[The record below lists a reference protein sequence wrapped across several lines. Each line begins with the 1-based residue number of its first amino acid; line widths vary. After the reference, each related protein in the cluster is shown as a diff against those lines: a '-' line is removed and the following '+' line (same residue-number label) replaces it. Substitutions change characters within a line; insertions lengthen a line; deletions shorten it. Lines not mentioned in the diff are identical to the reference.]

1 MMNDKQFKKWSIYL
15 LSGWL
20 GIFALL
26 PFLFILIASFLQRG
40 QDQFFVLHFTLK
52 NYIDL
57 FHPLYFH
64 VFIRSFKLALTTTF
78 FCLIIAYPFA
88 YILSRLKGASR
99 LFLLLLV
106 IIPFWTS
113 SLIRTYAIVAI
124 IQANG
129 LLNHLLLSLGIIHHP
144 LQILYT
150 STAVI
155 IGLVY
160 SLLPFMILPLYANLE
175 KFDWRLFDAA
185 KDLGA
190 NKWQIYSRILI
201 PLTLPG
207 IFAGILLVILPAMT
221 MFYIPDILG
230 GARSL
235 LLGNLIKQ
243 QFLDAQNWPLGS
255 AVSAMLTLLMSILL
269 CIYWKLTNTKQRNY
283 LL

>member
-1 MMNDKQFKKWSIYL
+1 MLNDQQFKKFSIAL
-15 LSGWL
+15 ISCWL

-40 QDQFFVLHFTLK
+40 SSSFFILHFTLK
-52 NYIDL
+52 NYSDL
-57 FHPLYFH
+57 FHSLYFH
-64 VFIRSFKLALTTTF
+64 VFLRSLDLAVITTCL
-78 FCLIIAYPFA
+78 CLIIAYPFA
-88 YILSRLKGASR
+88 YILARVQGTWRLTL
-99 LFLLLLV
+99 LFLV

-129 LLNHLLLSLGIIHHP
+129 FLNKFLLALGIVHEPFH
-144 LQILYT
+144 LLYT
-150 STAVI
+150 SAAVI

-190 NKWQIYSRILI
+190 SKWQTYTRILI

-243 QFLDAQNWPLGS
+243 QFLDAENWPLGS
-255 AVSAMLTLLMSILL
+255 AVSVMLTLLMSLL
-269 CIYWKLTNTKQRNY
+269 LLVYWKCTNTKDRNY

>member
-40 QDQFFVLHFTLK
+40 QDQFFILHFTLK
-52 NYIDL
+52 NYGDL

-64 VFIRSFKLALTTTF
+64 VFIRSLRLALTTTF

-88 YILSRLKGASR
+88 YILSRLKGTSR

-129 LLNHLLLSLGIIHHP
+129 LLNHLLLSLGIIHRP

-175 KFDWRLFDAA
+175 KFDWHLFDAA

-207 IFAGILLVILPAMT
+207 ILAGILLVILPAMT

-255 AVSAMLTLLMSILL
+255 AVSVMLTLLMSILL
-269 CIYWKLTNTKQRNY
+269 SAYWKLTNTKQRSY